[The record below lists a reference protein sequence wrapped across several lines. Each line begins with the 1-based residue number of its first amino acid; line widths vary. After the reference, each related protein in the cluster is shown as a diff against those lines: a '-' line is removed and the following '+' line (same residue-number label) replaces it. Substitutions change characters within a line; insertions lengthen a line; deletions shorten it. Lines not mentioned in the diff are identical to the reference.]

1 MLLYDF
7 IKKELKYFCLSKFF
21 EISSWKCYFV

>member
-7 IKKELKYFCLSKFF
+7 IKKELKYFVYCKFF

>member
-1 MLLYDF
+1 M
-7 IKKELKYFCLSKFF
+7 ILSKKSWSIFVYRRFF